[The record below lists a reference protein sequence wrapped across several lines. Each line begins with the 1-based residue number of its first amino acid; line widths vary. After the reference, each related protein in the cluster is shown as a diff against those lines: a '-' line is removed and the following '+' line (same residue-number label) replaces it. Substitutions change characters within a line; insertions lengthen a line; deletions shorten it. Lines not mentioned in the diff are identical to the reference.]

1 MKANALWVSLGLAL
15 ALAAPRVARAQDAP
29 PKDEPKSEPAG
40 GEAGDKDDGG
50 RLDAVEKKVARDRLN
65 FTGEIRVANDFIRG
79 TQPAHFDGLALQKS
93 IVDTMFYMRVNGT
106 LPLGMGGAASAQSG
120 TGGGQPSAALPAQ
133 LQANIAAH
141 YSEYLYFLSQ
151 LTFRDLQMA
160 MASFPPQQQQML
172 MQALMPYAARAAQDY
187 DNSILYTT
195 RLRLNMNA
203 EINEHLAFAG
213 RLAMYKTW
221 GDSAAV
227 QVFNGAPTSMNIDG
241 TSTSVPN
248 SDAIRVDRAY
258 FDWKR
263 IADTGLYL
271 SVGRRPSSS
280 GPPLEV
286 RDNRLRGGT
295 PLGHVVD
302 FQFDGVTLGYVFD
315 NEKAPGLIFRFC
327 YGLGYESG
335 FGSGAELRAPADR
348 LKDVHFGG
356 VNLDLYSTDKTF
368 VQGTALRAWN
378 VTDGFNGLVVMP
390 VDPVSGNPAPGPAVM
405 RYTPSAN
412 LGDIDLAALLV
423 ERHQGPVHAF
433 ASVAGMKTHPNGNTT
448 PFGGLLSDPFS
459 VPESHTAW
467 SVYGGLRVDVAKS
480 NTQLGFEYN
489 HGSQYWFNFTQAA
502 DDIVGSKLSTRG
514 NAYEGYV
521 SQVVGRNLAIRLA
534 GIRYD
539 NQYSGSG
546 WHVGEPKRLDSTPL
560 LGFPTYSD
568 VWNVRLGLTVKF

>member
-1 MKANALWVSLGLAL
+1 MRAKAPLPTFLLVL
-15 ALAAPRVARAQDAP
+15 ALAAPGLARAEEPAAQA
-29 PKDEPKSEPAG
+29 DEPAAAAPDEAS
-40 GEAGDKDDGG
+40 GEK
-50 RLDAVEKKVARDRLN
+50 RLDDVEKKVARDRLN

-79 TQPAHFDGLALQKS
+79 TQPAHFDGMALQKS
-93 IVDTMFYMRVNGT
+93 IVDTLFYVRTNGAM
-106 LPLGMGGAASAQSG
+106 PGFGSGAGAGALSGSAA
-120 TGGGQPSAALPAQ
+120 GQPQPSLASV
-133 LQANIAAH
+133 LQSNIAAH
-141 YSEYLYFLSQ
+141 YSDYLYFLSQ
-151 LTFRDLQMA
+151 LSFRDLQAA
-160 MASFPPQQQQML
+160 MASFPPEMR
-172 MQALMPYAARAAQDY
+172 QALMQMLLPGAARAARDY

-195 RLRLNMNA
+195 RLRLNMGA
-203 EINEHLAFAG
+203 DINEHLSFAG
-213 RLAMYKTW
+213 RLSMYKTW
-221 GDSAAV
+221 GDSAGV

-280 GPPLEV
+280 GPPLEI

-302 FQFDGVTLGYVFD
+302 FQFDGVTAGYVFD
-315 NEKAPGLIFRFC
+315 SEKVPGLIVRFC

-348 LKDVHFGG
+348 LQDVHFGG
-356 VNLDLYSTDKTF
+356 LNLDLYSTDRMF
-368 VQGTALRAWN
+368 VQATALRAWR

-423 ERHQGPVHAF
+423 ERHDGPLHAF
-433 ASVAGMKTHPNGNTT
+433 ASLAGMKTHPNGTTT

-467 SVYGGLRVDVAKS
+467 SAYAGVRWDVAKTS
-480 NTQLGFEYN
+480 TQLGFEYN

-514 NAYEGYV
+514 NAYEAYL
-521 SQVVGRNLAIRLA
+521 SQVIGRNLALRLS
-534 GIRYD
+534 GIKYD
-539 NQYSGSG
+539 NEYSGSG
-546 WHVGEPKRLDSTPL
+546 WHVGEPKRLDSMPI

-568 VWNVRLGLTVKF
+568 VWNVRLAATVRF

>member
-1 MKANALWVSLGLAL
+1 MKANALFLPFALAL
-15 ALAAPRVARAQDAP
+15 ALAAPRGAGAQEP
-29 PKDEPKSEPAG
+29 SPSPEPDEAA
-40 GEAGDKDDGG
+40 AGDAADKTADT
-50 RLDAVEKKVARDRLN
+50 RLDEVERKAARDHLN

-79 TQPAHFDGLALQKS
+79 TQPAHFDGMALQKS
-93 IVDTMFYMRVNGT
+93 IVDTLFYVRTNGRM
-106 LPLGMGGAASAQSG
+106 PGFGGTPGVTALSGPSGPPVSSAISQALAA
-120 TGGGQPSAALPAQ
+120 
-133 LQANIAAH
+133 NVAAH

-151 LTFRDLQMA
+151 LTFKDLQAA
-160 MASFPPQQQQML
+160 MASFPPEMQQGLMQML
-172 MQALMPYAARAAQDY
+172 LPDAARAERDY
-187 DNSILYTT
+187 ENSILYTT

-203 EINEHLAFAG
+203 EISEHLAFAG
-213 RLAMYKTW
+213 RLSMYKTW
-221 GDSAAV
+221 GDSAGV
-227 QVFNGAPTSMNIDG
+227 QVFNGQPTSMNIDG

-271 SVGRRPSSS
+271 SIGRRPSSS
-280 GPPLEV
+280 GPPLEI
-286 RDNRLRGGT
+286 RENRLRGGT

-302 FQFDGVTLGYVFD
+302 FQFDGVTAGYVFD
-315 NEKAPGLIFRFC
+315 SEKVPGLIVRFC

-356 VNLDLYSTDKTF
+356 FNVDLYSTDRMF
-368 VQGTALRAWN
+368 VQATALRAWR

-390 VDPVSGNPAPGPAVM
+390 VDPVSGNPTAGPAVM

-412 LGDIDLAALLV
+412 LGDIDLGALLV
-423 ERHQGPVHAF
+423 ERHDGPVHAF
-433 ASVAGMKTHPNGNTT
+433 ASVAGMKTHPNGTTT

-459 VPESHTAW
+459 VPESHGAW
-467 SVYGGLRVDVAKS
+467 SVYAGLRFDVTKS
-480 NTQLGFEYN
+480 STQLGFEYN

-502 DDIVGSKLSTRG
+502 DDIVGSKLATRG
-514 NAYEGYV
+514 NAYEAYL
-521 SQVVGRNLAIRLA
+521 SQVIGKYLALRLS
-534 GIRYD
+534 GVRYD

-546 WHVGEPKRLDSTPL
+546 WHVGEPKALDSTPI

-568 VWNVRLGLTVKF
+568 VWNVRLAATVRF